1 MKLILRNIKKEF
13 NLIDVL
19 KGCDFEFES
28 GKIYGLLGRNGA
40 GKTTLFNIIYSEL
53 EKDSG
58 EILLEQEGV
67 VDVVNPRD
75 VGMVFA
81 ETFLPDFLTG
91 YEFIKFFTEING
103 NKDNKHASQYLNE
116 LGFKES
122 DQNKLIKNYSSGMKS
137 KISLLTIVLG
147 NQKIILLDEPL
158 TAVDIIMAEEIKRIL
173 RKLKDDHVVIL
184 STHMLDLAKD
194 LCDEIVLLHNGVL
207 KPFVKSDGE
216 EMDEQIVRE
225 LLEESE
231 DV

>member
-81 ETFLPDFLTG
+81 ETFLPAGRNLW
-91 YEFIKFFTEING
+91 N
-103 NKDNKHASQYLNE
+103 
-116 LGFKES
+116 
-122 DQNKLIKNYSSGMKS
+122 KS
-137 KISLLTIVLG
+137 KTITGWKTVAG
-147 NQKIILLDEPL
+147 KDVQNQKIDE
-158 TAVDIIMAEEIKRIL
+158 TCTIDYAFKVVEIV
-173 RKLKDDHVVIL
+173 KDDTYGYKATI
-184 STHMLDLAKD
+184 
-194 LCDEIVLLHNGVL
+194 EITKNA
-207 KPFVKSDGE
+207 
-216 EMDEQIVRE
+216 
-225 LLEESE
+225 
-231 DV
+231 

>member
-137 KISLLTIVLG
+137 KMICTFKEG
-147 NQKIILLDEPL
+147 
-158 TAVDIIMAEEIKRIL
+158 
-173 RKLKDDHVVIL
+173 
-184 STHMLDLAKD
+184 
-194 LCDEIVLLHNGVL
+194 
-207 KPFVKSDGE
+207 
-216 EMDEQIVRE
+216 
-225 LLEESE
+225 
-231 DV
+231 